1 MSSEPIAARED
12 IICRCSGTTQEQIR
26 RYVEKGVADLD
37 GISRASGACS
47 GCGGCESDLLTLI
60 AALEKSRAEPVPE

>member
-1 MSSEPIAARED
+1 MSSDPTAARED

-60 AALEKSRAEPVPE
+60 AELEKSRAEPVPE